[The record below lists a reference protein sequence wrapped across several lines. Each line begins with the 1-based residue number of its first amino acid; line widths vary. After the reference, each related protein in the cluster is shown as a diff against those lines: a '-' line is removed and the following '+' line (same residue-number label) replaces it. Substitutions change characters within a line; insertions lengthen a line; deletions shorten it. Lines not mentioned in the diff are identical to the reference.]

1 MDNFAKKQN
10 IDYGN
15 ASGLP
20 LELSVILWLSLK
32 GHLKIPIPSVEMG
45 HVKIKR

>member
-1 MDNFAKKQN
+1 MNNFAKKQN

-32 GHLKIPIPSVEMG
+32 GHLKIPVPNVEMG
-45 HVKIKR
+45 SIKIQS